1 MCLDEHVSERETL
14 ECDECMSAV
23 QRYNNYFWRYYGGNL
38 MFYTS
43 TMCQENIFCLWMMG
57 L

>member
-23 QRYNNYFWRYYGGNL
+23 QHYNNYVWRYYGGNL

-43 TMCQENIFCLWMMG
+43 TMYQENIFCLYG
-57 L
+57 